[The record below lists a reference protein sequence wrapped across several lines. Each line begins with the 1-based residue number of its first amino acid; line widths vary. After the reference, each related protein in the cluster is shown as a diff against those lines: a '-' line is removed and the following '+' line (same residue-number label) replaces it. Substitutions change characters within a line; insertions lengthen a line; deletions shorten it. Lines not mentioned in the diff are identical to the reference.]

1 MRISLGPLHYFWP
14 REQVFA
20 FYREAALSPV
30 DVVYLGETV
39 CSKRRALRRTDWLEL
54 AQMLQQ
60 AGKEVLL
67 SSLALIEAE
76 SELASLRRLV
86 ENGSFHIEAN
96 DMAAVQ
102 YCASQKVPFVAGH
115 GLSLYNHEALQ
126 HLQDLG
132 MYRWVVPVD
141 QGANLVQQVLAQWP
155 DDRPKPEIEVLAFGR
170 PALSWSA
177 RCFSARA
184 YQRSK
189 DDCQLCCAQDPE
201 GLPLSTREGSTF
213 LRINGIQVLGEGLI
227 DLGPELSDLEHKGV
241 SLARLSPQTDIISH
255 IHAWS
260 EAIQNRKNLPR
271 FGASNGAW
279 HGRAGMHWVELQPD
293 V

>member
-14 REQVFA
+14 REHVYR
-20 FYREAALSPV
+20 FYEEIAASPV

-39 CSKRRALRRTDWLEL
+39 CSKRRALRRHDWLEI
-54 AQMLQQ
+54 ANQLQQ

-96 DMAAVQ
+96 DMAAVHH
-102 YCASQKVPFVAGH
+102 CATLNVPFVAGH

-132 MYRWVVPVD
+132 MYRWVLPID
-141 QGANLVQQVLAQWP
+141 QGADLIQQIRRYWP
-155 DDRPKPEIEVLAFGR
+155 EGRPLPEIEVLAYGR

-184 YQRSK
+184 HQRSK
-189 DDCQLCCAQDPE
+189 DDCQICCEQDPE
-201 GLPLSTREGSTF
+201 GIALTTREGQAF
-213 LRINGIQVLGEGLI
+213 LRINGIQILGEGLV
-227 DLGPELSDLEHKGV
+227 DLGPELNELQHNGIN
-241 SLARLSPQTDIISH
+241 LARLSPQTDIHVH

-260 EAIQNRKNLPR
+260 EAIRTQQNLPR
-271 FGASNGAW
+271 TGSSNGAW
-279 HGRAGMHWVELQPD
+279 HGQAGMHWVEPA
-293 V
+293 